1 MNKRIVCAANKYT
14 ITLEDGTTKDLIIC
28 GARHYDMLM
37 HQQIKA
43 LDQSLWEKVTD
54 EVQGFVNNKG
64 EFLTREEAWVI
75 ASAEGQII
83 RRCGGDDKKL
93 FSENLY

>member
-14 ITLEDGTTKDLIIC
+14 FNMEDGTTKELVIC
-28 GARHYDMLM
+28 GVRHYDQLM
-37 HQQIKA
+37 HNQIKA
-43 LDQSLWEKVTD
+43 IDPELWSKKVS
-54 EVQGFVNNKG
+54 EVQGFVNNKF

-75 ASAEGQII
+75 AEAENQIA
-83 RRCGGDDKKL
+83 RRCGGDGVKL

>member
-14 ITLEDGTTKDLIIC
+14 FTMEDKTTKELIIC

-37 HQQIKA
+37 HHQIKA
-43 LDQSLWEKVTD
+43 LDKKLWEKMTD

-64 EFLTREEAWVI
+64 EFLTREEAWLV

>member
-14 ITLEDGTTKDLIIC
+14 FTMEDGTTTELVIC
-28 GARHYDMLM
+28 GARHYDPLM

-43 LDQSLWEKVTD
+43 LDKSLWEKKTS
-54 EVQGFVNNKG
+54 EVQGFVNNKF
-64 EFLTREEAWVI
+64 EFLTREEAWIV

-83 RRCGGDDKKL
+83 RRCGGDGTKL